1 MYWRNHHLI
10 ILYLDK
16 QERNSHFLN
25 FRFQELYGL
34 WYLRFKIT
42 LQNSLPYSRVS
53 DWYYFEQQVLLSVR
67 IKSCSSYQSLDMT
80 HREQLN
86 SRLGGDVTNFL
97 FNCIKDG
104 RIGKDELRT
113 LASLLKGVPIYK
125 AYKDR
130 DPFDDKVAINLL
142 TDLLDKESVT
152 QLALSENHKES
163 FSGLRTNFLEP
174 KIRRSCFW
182 TS

>member
-1 MYWRNHHLI
+1 
-10 ILYLDK
+10 
-16 QERNSHFLN
+16 
-25 FRFQELYGL
+25 
-34 WYLRFKIT
+34 
-42 LQNSLPYSRVS
+42 
-53 DWYYFEQQVLLSVR
+53 
-67 IKSCSSYQSLDMT
+67 MT

-104 RIGKDELRT
+104 RIGKDELRE
-113 LASLLKGVPIYK
+113 LASVLKNIPIYK

-130 DPFDDKVAINLL
+130 DPFDDKAAINLL
-142 TDLLDKESVT
+142 SDLLDKESVT
-152 QLALSENHKES
+152 QLALSENYKES